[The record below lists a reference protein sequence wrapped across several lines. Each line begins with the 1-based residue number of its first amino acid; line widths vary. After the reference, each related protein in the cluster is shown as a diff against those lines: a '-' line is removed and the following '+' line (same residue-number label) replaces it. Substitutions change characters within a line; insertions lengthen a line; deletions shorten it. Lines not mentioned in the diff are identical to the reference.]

1 MHAFSTPEFPGR
13 IRKSVVG
20 GSATILETASLLI
33 TRFWG
38 RLVFCYLW
46 SSDAKEHWSLP
57 GSLSYA
63 PFQFI
68 LLVAMLYTPPP
79 RSFLYCGFFFYFP
92 SCLAFSQNFPVAW
105 HVLGTRV
112 IGARTRRDLSLYSC
126 VFAFELTSIPHHG
139 LAACQNEVS
148 FYLSL
153 LAVGLVI
160 FASLFYSF
168 SFLI

>member
-68 LLVAMLYTPPP
+68 LLVAMLYTPPLVH
-79 RSFLYCGFFFYFP
+79 SSTVAFFLYFP

>member
-1 MHAFSTPEFPGR
+1 M
-13 IRKSVVG
+13 
-20 GSATILETASLLI
+20 
-33 TRFWG
+33 
-38 RLVFCYLW
+38 
-46 SSDAKEHWSLP
+46 
-57 GSLSYA
+57 
-63 PFQFI
+63 
-68 LLVAMLYTPPP
+68 
-79 RSFLYCGFFFYFP
+79 
-92 SCLAFSQNFPVAW
+92 AW